1 MRHSLLSILVL
12 IGCLSAVAQAPR
24 TFKTIDLHAQA
35 FEGRGWNSG
44 LKDNYDRL
52 PANAEQAVRK
62 EVWDLSRNGA
72 GLHVRFRT
80 DADEI
85 VIKYMV
91 TGSKQM
97 NHMPATGVSGVDL
110 YSRSKTGQW
119 LWSSARYSFGDTIVY
134 RFSNLTKEDGRVY
147 TLYLPLYNHVSWME
161 ISYPAESAF
170 QFDEPAK
177 GKPTV
182 IYGTSIAQ
190 GGCASRPGLSWT
202 NILGRKI
209 ESPVVNLAFSGNG
222 RMEKEVFQFISD
234 IDAELYVIDC
244 LPNMASK
251 TYIDGELKKRLL
263 DGIAFLRTQR
273 PGVPILLTDHCG
285 YTNESTNDVSKYT
298 YQAANK
304 IQLAVYDSL
313 KAAGTKDLYYLT
325 KDEIGLNIESTVDGI
340 HPNDIGMMQYA
351 EAYFLK
357 IREILRSRQ

>member
-1 MRHSLLSILVL
+1 MRHSLLVIFGLVSL
-12 IGCLSAVAQAPR
+12 YFAFAQAPR
-24 TFKTIDLHAQA
+24 TFKAIDLSAQP

-52 PANAEQAVRK
+52 PAKAEQTVRK
-62 EVWDLSRNGA
+62 EVWNLARNGA

-85 VIKYMV
+85 IVKYTV

-119 LWSSARYSFGDTIVY
+119 LWSSARYSFGDTVVY
-134 RFSNLTKEDGRVY
+134 RFNDLTKEDGRVY

-161 ISYPAESAF
+161 ISYPAESVF
-170 QFDEPAK
+170 QFEEPVK
-177 GKPTV
+177 GKPIV
-182 IYGTSIAQ
+182 VYGTSIAQ
-190 GGCASRPGLSWT
+190 GGCASRPGLGWT

-209 ESPVVNLAFSGNG
+209 QSPVVNLAFSGNG
-222 RMEKEVFQFISD
+222 RMEKEVFEFISD
-234 IDAELYVIDC
+234 IDAELYVLDC

-263 DGIAFLRTQR
+263 EGIAFLRAQR

-285 YTNESTNDVSKYT
+285 YTNESTNDVSRYT
-298 YQAANK
+298 YQVVNK

-313 KAAGTKDLYYLT
+313 KAAGTKDLYYLK

-357 IREILRSRQ
+357 IREILKGRQ